1 MSIKDT
7 PVTDLE
13 RRLIITEARKWLVPQ
28 ADPSDGVGHAGLP
41 DGDPG
46 LGGPEAVGHGGVG
59 RDGGGI
65 SQNLRGPDEARALAE
80 RILAILG
87 ER

>member
-1 MSIKDT
+1 MSTKDS

-13 RRLIITEARKWLVPQ
+13 RRLIITEARKWLVPA
-28 ADPSDGVGHAGLP
+28 ADPSDGVGHAGVS
-41 DGDPG
+41 DDDAGQGG
-46 LGGPEAVGHGGVG
+46 LNGRGHAGVG
-59 RDGGGI
+59 RAGAGSSPSANSAD
-65 SQNLRGPDEARALAE
+65 RARALAE